1 MNYQELRRAR
11 KAARITQDEL
21 AASLGINRATVSK
34 YETGIIEPPLSQL
47 EKIADLLNVDIGI
60 FLSDTSKE
68 TYFAGYNHFLHTK
81 RYENAQ
87 TDEEAESAENDAQML
102 NNYFNELDEFG
113 QKRAVACVRAL
124 AGHDL
129 IIDIEPPHIIEC
141 AFTAILML
149 NEEGQKKAA
158 EFIEVL
164 KDNAKYKKLDDK

>member
-68 TYFAGYNHFLHTK
+68 TY
-81 RYENAQ
+81 R
-87 TDEEAESAENDAQML
+87 
-102 NNYFNELDEFG
+102 
-113 QKRAVACVRAL
+113 R
-124 AGHDL
+124 
-129 IIDIEPPHIIEC
+129 I
-141 AFTAILML
+141 
-149 NEEGQKKAA
+149 
-158 EFIEVL
+158 
-164 KDNAKYKKLDDK
+164 